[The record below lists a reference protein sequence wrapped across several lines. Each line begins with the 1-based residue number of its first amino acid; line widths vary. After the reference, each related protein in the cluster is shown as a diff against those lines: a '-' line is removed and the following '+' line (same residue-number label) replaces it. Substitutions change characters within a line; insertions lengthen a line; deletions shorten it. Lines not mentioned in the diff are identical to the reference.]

1 MPASKYLGIAIL
13 GCFVASMVWACS
25 GSKTE
30 KKQFP
35 ACDEYVAKVCELC
48 GPKSEN
54 CAVMT
59 TKMNR
64 CAQTGKCVE
73 SICIDSVKSMATDD
87 KAGLK
92 KMLCAGSK

>member
-1 MPASKYLGIAIL
+1 MPARKYLGIVFLLWAV
-13 GCFVASMVWACS
+13 GGMAWACS
-25 GSKTE
+25 GSKTK

-48 GPKSEN
+48 GPKSKN
-54 CAVMT
+54 CSIMT

-73 SICIDSVKSMATDD
+73 SICIDSVKTMATED
-87 KAGLK
+87 KSGLR
-92 KMLCAGSK
+92 KMLCAGSQ